1 MPPPAPG
8 LKNFRIK
15 KFFQVRKLLGV
26 IIYSYQEPARNVI
39 FVDFGYNSLQ
49 ITAAA
54 MNKGKL
60 SILGSAWDE
69 QLGGFAFDKV
79 IWQKMNEDFIGKYK
93 GSGSK
98 MSSDRLFRKLSI
110 YRHSKADKLSAIMI
124 FCWP

>member
-1 MPPPAPG
+1 MNSYP
-8 LKNFRIK
+8 
-15 KFFQVRKLLGV
+15 
-26 IIYSYQEPARNVI
+26 YQEPARNVI

-93 GSGSK
+93 GSGK
-98 MSSDRLFRKLSI
+98 KFRFMGF
-110 YRHSKADKLSAIMI
+110 RHFMADNDI
-124 FCWP
+124 FQAESR

>member
-1 MPPPAPG
+1 MNSYP
-8 LKNFRIK
+8 
-15 KFFQVRKLLGV
+15 
-26 IIYSYQEPARNVI
+26 YQEPARNVI

-93 GSGSK
+93 GSGLK
-98 MSSDRLFRKLSI
+98 NDQVTI
-110 YRHSKADKLSAIMI
+110 YIGNYRFSGILRPIMI